1 MSRGENDSYDDE
13 DDAVYV
19 PFEFKGDGRKRGAK
33 RHKMRAMV
41 ARDEI
46 AIDNMIKDYQNANDK
61 IIESEKE
68 LADLRSSNLPKKEL

>member
-19 PFEFKGDGRKRGAK
+19 PFEFKGDGRKREAK